1 MVPPHPHNPSSF
13 GPRSSG
19 AQKPRFH
26 SAGKLVAAGASTGAA
41 LVSIFSFLYSYG
53 IIGKS
58 ESHQTIG
65 NFGAAWVGVR
75 PAIDSATSI
84 GDTVHLA
91 ATITDKSGS
100 ILIGAKPAWATDNE
114 KIATVLRDGSV
125 IAQGPGMATIT
136 VTVGEVTARSRVFV
150 RQHLASVDVRA
161 VAGDTTPVIPEG
173 DSRPLQATPLDAR
186 GHPIAGLSAARWH
199 VDDSTV
205 AALDSTGVATGRIAG
220 RTIVSATIDGVS
232 GHGAV
237 NVVATAAAIAAI
249 AGASQHALVGN
260 LLPQAVVVRVTS
272 RRGRPVEGTLVK
284 FRLSDGQGSVE
295 PEAALTDADGRAR
308 TVWTLGDQP
317 GRQTLL
323 ASVERVDSALAVQA
337 EAEPVAANTR
347 VTAVSENVSVSAGQ
361 QLADPVELR
370 VTDSTGRAL
379 PDVPVT
385 WLALDGGS
393 VEALDARTDSLGQAS
408 ARWVLGPKAGSQ
420 RVRAQ
425 VGSGHGGRA
434 VPPFTLRATALAG
447 APVGLTVVSGDAQRG
462 AAGAQLPK
470 SIVVRVVDATGNGVA
485 DAELLLS
492 PSAGSVPDTAIQADS
507 LGIARIKW
515 TLGRSAGDHTL
526 AVHID
531 GVKKL
536 LKVTARA
543 LPAAPANLT
552 FDDVP
557 ADGRPSHGKKQL
569 VAIVTDAFGN
579 PVPDTRVSFS
589 TRSGSVSPARAVS
602 DAHGRVHV
610 SWTLGTKPGEQSVTG
625 SVPGTDVRESFVA
638 QSSTGGDVR
647 QAGKPAP
654 IHAPPSKP
662 APTKAAPTKSLS
674 SKSTKKRS

>member
-1 MVPPHPHNPSSF
+1 
-13 GPRSSG
+13 
-19 AQKPRFH
+19 
-26 SAGKLVAAGASTGAA
+26 
-41 LVSIFSFLYSYG
+41 
-53 IIGKS
+53 
-58 ESHQTIG
+58 
-65 NFGAAWVGVR
+65 
-75 PAIDSATSI
+75 
-84 GDTVHLA
+84 
-91 ATITDKSGS
+91 
-100 ILIGAKPAWATDNE
+100 
-114 KIATVLRDGSV
+114 
-125 IAQGPGMATIT
+125 
-136 VTVGEVTARSRVFV
+136 
-150 RQHLASVDVRA
+150 
-161 VAGDTTPVIPEG
+161 
-173 DSRPLQATPLDAR
+173 
-186 GHPIAGLSAARWH
+186 
-199 VDDSTV
+199 
-205 AALDSTGVATGRIAG
+205 
-220 RTIVSATIDGVS
+220 
-232 GHGAV
+232 
-237 NVVATAAAIAAI
+237 
-249 AGASQHALVGN
+249 
-260 LLPQAVVVRVTS
+260 
-272 RRGRPVEGTLVK
+272 
-284 FRLSDGQGSVE
+284 
-295 PEAALTDADGRAR
+295 
-308 TVWTLGDQP
+308 VWTLGDQP

-347 VTAVSENVSVSAGQ
+347 VTAVSENVSGSAGQ

-393 VEALDARTDSLGQAS
+393 VEALDARTDSLGQAR
-408 ARWVLGPKAGSQ
+408 ARWALGPKAGSQ

-425 VGSGHGGRA
+425 VGSGHGGRG

-462 AAGAQLPK
+462 AAGAPLPK

-536 LKVTARA
+536 LKVSARA

-557 ADGRPSHGKKQL
+557 ADGRPSRGKKQL

-602 DAHGRVHV
+602 DAQGRVHV

-662 APTKAAPTKSLS
+662 APIHAPPSKPAPIKAAPPKSLS
-674 SKSTKKRS
+674 AKSTKKRS